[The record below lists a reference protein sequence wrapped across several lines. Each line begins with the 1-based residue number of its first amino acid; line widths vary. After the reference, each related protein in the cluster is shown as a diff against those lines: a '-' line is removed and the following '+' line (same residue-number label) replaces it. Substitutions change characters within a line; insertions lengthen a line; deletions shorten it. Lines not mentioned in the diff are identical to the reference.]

1 MVSDAAVK
9 FRVAPVGMVTDER
22 KFADQRKLPADAAS
36 HTLIPVTTSLFVPA
50 QEAHDG
56 VFVNEIAPA
65 AAAPNVAAGRV
76 VTDDTFDV
84 PTVPAPVLVWS

>member
-1 MVSDAAVK
+1 M
-9 FRVAPVGMVTDER
+9 GIVTELA
-22 KFADQRKLPADAAS
+22 KFADHKKLPADDAS

-56 VFVNEIAPA
+56 VFVREIAPA
-65 AAAPNVAAGRV
+65 LAAPKVAAGRV

-84 PTVPAPVLVWS
+84 PTVPAPVLVCS